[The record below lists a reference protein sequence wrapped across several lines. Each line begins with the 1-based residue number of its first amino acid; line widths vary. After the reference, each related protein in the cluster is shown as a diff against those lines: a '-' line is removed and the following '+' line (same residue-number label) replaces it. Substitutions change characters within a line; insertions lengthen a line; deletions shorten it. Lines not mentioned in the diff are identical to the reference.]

1 MKIAYTKHQQYLQV
15 VVEGEFNLAEG
26 KACID
31 DVYRLCEEQQYVKVL
46 IDTRGIP
53 DQVSLASRF
62 SLAEHLVAGYPRPVR
77 IAMLCSTEQVAFTK
91 LLENATN
98 NRGALVLTTD
108 SEAAAFT
115 YLKLA

>member
-1 MKIAYTKHQQYLQV
+1 MKIAYATLPDYLQV
-15 VVEGEFNLAEG
+15 VVEGEFSLAEG

-31 DVYRLCEEQQYVKVL
+31 EIYRLCDEQQYARVFV
-46 IDTRGIP
+46 DTRGIP
-53 DQVSLASRF
+53 AQVSLASRF

-77 IAMLCSTEQVAFTK
+77 FAMLCSTEQVAFTK

-108 SEAAAFT
+108 SEAAAFA